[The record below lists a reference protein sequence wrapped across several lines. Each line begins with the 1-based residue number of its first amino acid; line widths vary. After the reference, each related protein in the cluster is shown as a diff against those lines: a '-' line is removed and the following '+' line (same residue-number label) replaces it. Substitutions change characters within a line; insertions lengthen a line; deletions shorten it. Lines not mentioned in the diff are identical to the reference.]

1 MTLTGVALI
10 VLPLLAVVFKLV
22 SFGWLSVFLLFGPV
36 LLLAAGYALQIV
48 IASQAFLSGRSP
60 MPPGPGRVRATIAA
74 WLTSLSAVLLSVF
87 VIDGGDTGYGSTFQ
101 VWLGVYDSSA
111 DPEALHAARPTGS
124 APSSRRSP
132 AGYGSAASSG
142 SSWSGWS
149 SWCCDAE
156 PAARMRPRPVFI
168 ALRFPERR
176 PKSS

>member
-111 DPEALHAARPTGS
+111 DPEALHAATDGLSSVVAQVAGWLWVGGFLWLVVEWVVFLVLRRRARRADAAAPGIHRPAVS
-124 APSSRRSP
+124 
-132 AGYGSAASSG
+132 
-142 SSWSGWS
+142 
-149 SWCCDAE
+149 
-156 PAARMRPRPVFI
+156 
-168 ALRFPERR
+168 
-176 PKSS
+176 